1 MPLRSGPVDP
11 SPSTAREWLESP
23 HLRRIA
29 RLVALRH
36 SLSPDDLLDL
46 RQEVSLALL
55 RAGPSHKINAS
66 WVFHTAKH
74 KVVDLKRQ
82 SRVGELDLDPSP
94 RFSSDKPDPELLHL
108 LRARA
113 AILPAPL
120 RQFYSL
126 RYEQGLSQR
135 ETARYMGVGRKSI
148 RLMDARC
155 LHFLIDHPH
164 S

>member
-1 MPLRSGPVDP
+1 V
-11 SPSTAREWLESP
+11 
-23 HLRRIA
+23 
-29 RLVALRH
+29 RLVALRN

-55 RAGPSHKINAS
+55 RAGPSHEINAS
-66 WVFHTAKH
+66 WVFHTAQH

-82 SRVGELDLDPSP
+82 IQIGKLDFDPSP
-94 RFSSDKPDPELLHL
+94 RFSSGEPDPELLHL

-113 AILPAPL
+113 ATLPAPL
-120 RQFYSL
+120 REFYSL

-135 ETARYMGVGRKSI
+135 ETARHMGAGRKSI

-155 LHFLIDHPH
+155 LHFLMDQLHD
-164 S
+164 